1 MLTCERVYFLSTLN
15 GIDRSL
21 VSNVALPCRPMPSAT
36 YVPAEF
42 APRSEAVFH
51 LNFIVVTERISQG
64 EGVVGY

>member
-1 MLTCERVYFLSTLN
+1 
-15 GIDRSL
+15 
-21 VSNVALPCRPMPSAT
+21 MPSAT